1 MRCPHAPLQA
11 KVLLALWTFPGN
23 WVTYYSN
30 SFRGGCSM
38 AKNFAP
44 EKWRR
49 VSLLLFGHENAE
61 CPFPPVRKRG
71 NRVPACTSPR
81 VIFATPRF
89 PDQSGRQ

>member
-71 NRVPACTSPR
+71 AR
-81 VIFATPRF
+81 
-89 PDQSGRQ
+89 